1 MEQNLNYNPMES
13 LREEHKALADL
24 VELMKAEQAHLVAA
38 DIEGL
43 QQVTEQKA
51 KIVAQ
56 VSEMAQKRHRALAI
70 AGFDP
75 KEENMQAWLA
85 GINQANVGEAWD
97 QLLHITRSA
106 KELNRVNGMLINKH
120 MMLNQ
125 NALSTLQAPAQG
137 NAPANFYGANG
148 QTTNITTSRRLVV
161 G

>member
-1 MEQNLNYNPMES
+1 MEQTLNYNPMES
-13 LREEHKALADL
+13 LREKHRALAEL
-24 VELMKAEQAHLVAA
+24 VELMKAEQSHLVAA
-38 DIEGL
+38 NIEGL
-43 QQVTEQKA
+43 QEITEQKA

-85 GINQANVGEAWD
+85 SINQEKVGEAWD
-97 QLLHITRSA
+97 QLLTITRSA

-120 MMLNQ
+120 MMVNQ
-125 NALSTLQAPAQG
+125 NAISALQAPVHG
-137 NAPANFYGANG
+137 NAPVNFYGANG